1 MDTTEQINGYFYG
14 GFSNLS
20 PGELFF
26 WIAVDTTA
34 EHFVGP
40 VSSPTNLAA
49 AALLL
54 AGDNN
59 IYVPGKLGGAT
70 FGTSRASLWARKYI
84 KDFTLPRP
92 IPTLVGGPNPFKV
105 KVRTTNNL
113 AAAIG
118 RMVPVVGWA
127 IVASDI
133 SLIIWKTMNKY
144 NRIAKE
150 EDKVW

>member
-1 MDTTEQINGYFYG
+1 M
-14 GFSNLS
+14 
-20 PGELFF
+20 
-26 WIAVDTTA
+26 AC
-34 EHFVGP
+34 
-40 VSSPTNLAA
+40 
-49 AALLL
+49 
-54 AGDNN
+54 DNN
-59 IYVPGKLGGAT
+59 IHLPGKLGGAT

-133 SLIIWKTMNKY
+133 SLIMWKTMNKY

-150 EDKVW
+150 EDKIW